1 MSTNSRHR
9 RSSIKPIIRYYE
21 TREEID
27 NVLEKT
33 LASKREILERMKM
46 NQNLNHLY
54 WMEHCD
60 VASKASTCRVKIACV
75 IVRDNIL
82 LGIGYNGSASGDNH
96 CSDIGCLFVENNV
109 AGSGVSGKSCI
120 RTIHA
125 EMNAVLKCTARG
137 NEKDG
142 WLTAYSS
149 YQPCLNCTKA
159 LVQIGVRKIIWR
171 KPYKDEWRDLYITSL
186 SDKITMDENFE
197 SYYIGSEEP
206 VR

>member
-1 MSTNSRHR
+1 MNMNSRLR

-21 TREEID
+21 TGKEID
-27 NVLEKT
+27 SMLEKT
-33 LASKREILERMKM
+33 LASKRETLERMNM
-46 NQNLNHLY
+46 NLNLNHNY

-82 LGIGYNGSASGDNH
+82 LGIGYNGSASGDDH
-96 CSDIGCLFVENNV
+96 CADIGCLFVENPI
-109 AGSGVSGKSCI
+109 AGSGSTGKSCI

-137 NEKDG
+137 NKKDG
-142 WLTAYSS
+142 WLVSYSS

-159 LVQIGVRKIIWR
+159 LIQIGVRTFVWKT
-171 KPYKDEWRDLYITSL
+171 PYKDEWRDLYMVSL
-186 SDKITMDENFE
+186 SHKIRLEQALE
-197 SYYIGSEEP
+197 SFQLNED
-206 VR
+206 